1 MVLPHATDPLADGPQ
16 RYHLVV
22 GVDYG
27 TTYSGLS
34 YILSRNNDPSEI
46 IDYTEWPA
54 NTDTGHTQTGL
65 KTPSRIAYAED
76 NNLTKNRW
84 GYEVS
89 SSLKH
94 YSWMKLHLDNNAAP
108 TEFDDPDLSQ
118 EIRDG
123 IVSLGGNRSA
133 EDITS
138 DYLKEL
144 YNRLIWALEQ
154 KYSKPLLQVTR
165 IKFWLTKPAI
175 WSDEAEVKTLEAA
188 KKAGF
193 GTRAGDEICLILE
206 PEAAAMATITGL
218 SRDYASAAKP
228 GDSIIVC
235 DCGGGTVDLTG
246 YLVEEKDQKLVLHES
261 CPALGG
267 KCGGTSVDRN
277 LRKWMSRQYGASF
290 DSLDEEF
297 TGPGSEFMQSFE
309 WNKRKFGTDQAFN
322 DMTLGM
328 DDVDPDDE
336 FYEATYEKL
345 GLTPEVMK
353 ELFDPVVKKII
364 NLVQKQIDSVRKVRK
379 RPVNKLFLVG
389 GFGDSAYLQQQL
401 AAYLEPQNII
411 VNIPTGRSWGAVAKG
426 AVVRGLEMATIDTR
440 RCRTSYGTKISRNFR
455 EGIDLEEWAW
465 NDRFDGKQADG
476 YMAWCVRKG
485 AEITSETNISL
496 PLLQTLYLSSETRI
510 MRIGLEYCDD
520 DEPPERVGPTVKQ
533 LGIIEVDLSDV
544 DLTKFDQT
552 TDRDAVNLFL
562 EIQVMLGEQ
571 QGTIRFQCVV
581 QDEVVGDTVINFT
594 QHPTA

>member
-1 MVLPHATDPLADGPQ
+1 MVHPSPDDPLADGPH

-34 YILSRNNDPSEI
+34 YILSSNNDPSQI
-46 IDYTEWPA
+46 IDFTEWPA

-89 SSLKH
+89 SKLKH
-94 YSWMKLHLDNNAAP
+94 YSWMKLHLDNDAP
-108 TEFDDPDLSQ
+108 QTEFDDPDLSQ

-123 IVSLGGNRSA
+123 VVALGGNRSA
-133 EDITS
+133 EEITS

-144 YNRLIWALEQ
+144 YSRLMWALEQ
-154 KYSKPLLQVTR
+154 KFSKRILQVTK

-193 GTRAGDEICLILE
+193 GGQRGDIQDEISLILE

-218 SRDYASAAKP
+218 AREYTSAAKP

-277 LRKWMSRQYGASF
+277 LRKWMSQRYGDLFNSRE
-290 DSLDEEF
+290 DDF
-297 TGPGSEFMQSFE
+297 TGPGTDFMQAFE
-309 WNKRKFGTDQAFN
+309 WNKRVFGTEETFSDIPF
-322 DMTLGM
+322 GI
-328 DDVDPDDE
+328 DDVDSDDE
-336 FYEATYEKL
+336 FYDPTWEKL
-345 GLTPEVMK
+345 RLTP
-353 ELFDPVVKKII
+353 
-364 NLVQKQIDSVRKVRK
+364 
-379 RPVNKLFLVG
+379 
-389 GFGDSAYLQQQL
+389 
-401 AAYLEPQNII
+401 
-411 VNIPTGRSWGAVAKG
+411 WGAVANG
-426 AVVRGLEMATIDTR
+426 AVVRGLEVAAIDTR
-440 RCRTSYGTKISRNFR
+440 RCRTSYGTQYCRNFR
-455 EGIDLEEWAW
+455 EGIDLEEWASY
-465 NDRFDGKQADG
+465 DRFDGKQADG

-485 AEITSETNISL
+485 TEITSETNITI
-496 PLLQTLYLSSETRI
+496 PAVQTIYPNSSQSRV
-510 MRIGLEYCDD
+510 MRIALDYCNDD
-520 DEPPERVGPTVKQ
+520 DPPERVGPTVKQ
-533 LGIIEVDLSDV
+533 LGIIDVDLSDV
-544 DLTKFDQT
+544 DFTDFDT
-552 TDRDAVNLFL
+552 SSEGDAINLFF
-562 EIQVMLGEQ
+562 EIQVMLGDE

-594 QHPTA
+594 QHPNA